1 MLKVPIGVENILLKA
16 VVDSAAQVTIISDV
30 REEEQES
37 ALTSAPMLPLP
48 NSTDPSVL
56 VTDADLNEEQ
66 GGDTQPP
73 GETRSKSSERPRS
86 PGNYSV
92 DRRSLL
98 TRDTKSPPHMPCSL
112 LVNQVSSP

>member
-1 MLKVPIGVENILLKA
+1 MLTELESVTIHSMLKVPIGVENISLKA

-66 GGDTQPP
+66 GGRSPTP
-73 GETRSKSSERPRS
+73 GETRSKSSEKP
-86 PGNYSV
+86 PITWKLF
-92 DRRSLL
+92 RRS
-98 TRDTKSPPHMPCSL
+98 TAA
-112 LVNQVSSP
+112 